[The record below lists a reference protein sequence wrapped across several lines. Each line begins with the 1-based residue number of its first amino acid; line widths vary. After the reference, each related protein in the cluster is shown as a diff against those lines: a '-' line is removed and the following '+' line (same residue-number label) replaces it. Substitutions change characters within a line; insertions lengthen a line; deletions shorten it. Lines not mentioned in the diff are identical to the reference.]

1 MFDVSIICKLLIEVE
16 TNSIILEPSGTNSV
30 FSLQMQ
36 LEETEN
42 NERRDKKII
51 REQLEYQV
59 SNLNKELEDERQ
71 LKREFSDKLK
81 KSERKLKEMNNQQDE
96 LLKKIED
103 VQVCREQKISY
114 FQNKLFCDL

>member
-1 MFDVSIICKLLIEVE
+1 MNIPNHNLPIGI
-16 TNSIILEPSGTNSV
+16 NSV

-71 LKREFSDKLK
+71 LKKEFNDKLK

-103 VQVCREQKISY
+103 VQVYRERKISY
-114 FQNKLFCDL
+114 FQDKLF

>member
-1 MFDVSIICKLLIEVE
+1 
-16 TNSIILEPSGTNSV
+16 
-30 FSLQMQ
+30 MQ

-103 VQVCREQKISY
+103 LQVCREQKISY
-114 FQNKLFCDL
+114 FQDKLFY